1 MNGNFANTITALALR
16 FVAINNRRSQRD
28 GLFTALGSSLWGAL
42 PIYSFYHY
50 NITDAAYLYSTMPL
64 YISVFCFLTLGSLYL
79 MRRNILT
86 GHSSNIFV
94 FVQLPISVASLGIGL
109 IFSFASLYKIF
120 GVMDRGTKTTLPD
133 ACLYFSIVTWT
144 TLGYGDVVPTE
155 ASRMIAASEAL
166 VGYIFM
172 AILISSFGYILN
184 RIIRNKSICSGT
196 DHGTL
201 AK

>member
-1 MNGNFANTITALALR
+1 MF
-16 FVAINNRRSQRD
+16 
-28 GLFTALGSSLWGAL
+28 
-42 PIYSFYHY
+42 
-50 NITDAAYLYSTMPL
+50 
-64 YISVFCFLTLGSLYL
+64 ISVFCFITLGSLYL
-79 MRRNILT
+79 IRRNILT

-94 FVQLPISVASLGIGL
+94 FLQLPISVVSLGIGL

-120 GVMDRGTKTTLPD
+120 GVMDRGKETTLPD

-144 TLGYGDVVPTE
+144 TLGYGDVVPTD

-184 RIIRNKSICSGT
+184 RIIRNNSI
-196 DHGTL
+196 
-201 AK
+201 